1 MTAFCSRHPLACA
14 SAGVAL
20 LTVVLTWPQAA
31 QLGTA
36 FAAHQDPYFSTWR
49 IAWIAHALTTAPRH
63 LFDGNIL
70 YPLPRT
76 LAMSDATMV
85 EGALGAPL
93 FWAGLA
99 GVTVYNLLL
108 LGGIAASGVA
118 MFALAHHL
126 TRSATAAFVAAA
138 VFTMAPYRIEHY
150 MHLELQWTAWMPL
163 AFLAAH
169 RTVMERSWRFGLL
182 TGVAVWLQ
190 LLSSVYYGV
199 YLGMLLAVFC
209 VAMFATHPRR
219 AGAAAVWLALGAA
232 LAGALV
238 LPYAQPYIENARAL
252 GPRDPADIQRLSATL
267 TSYLASPPQNLVW
280 GWTADRF
287 GAMELRLFPGL
298 VATLLALIG
307 LAGRPRRIVAVWAVV
322 LAAAVLLSFGLNAPV
337 YRWLYHHVWAL
348 GGFRAPSRFGILVI
362 CALGVLAAFGVGAIE
377 RRLSGAARPALLAGI
392 VLLLIAEYWSAP
404 MFLVSV
410 PRGVP
415 EVYRFLSRLP
425 PAPIVELPLPALNAL
440 PGFDPEFEFWST
452 THWRPLV
459 NGYSGYFPAP
469 YADTITRMRHFPDTP
484 SIARLRELNV
494 KYVIVHEWMYTT
506 DEVTALL
513 TEMLRRPMLLPTGR
527 YRDWKGWAVVF
538 ELR

>member
-182 TGVAVWLQ
+182 TGVVAAF
-190 LLSSVYYGV
+190 YYLRLVKTIWFDPAPGEADVPPLDAKLIAYASAIWAFPV
-199 YLGMLLAVFC
+199 YLGVVGFLE
-209 VAMFATHPRR
+209 
-219 AGAAAVWLALGAA
+219 
-232 LAGALV
+232 
-238 LPYAQPYIENARAL
+238 PYAAQAGRAL
-252 GPRDPADIQRLSATL
+252 GLS
-267 TSYLASPPQNLVW
+267 
-280 GWTADRF
+280 
-287 GAMELRLFPGL
+287 
-298 VATLLALIG
+298 
-307 LAGRPRRIVAVWAVV
+307 
-322 LAAAVLLSFGLNAPV
+322 
-337 YRWLYHHVWAL
+337 
-348 GGFRAPSRFGILVI
+348 
-362 CALGVLAAFGVGAIE
+362 
-377 RRLSGAARPALLAGI
+377 
-392 VLLLIAEYWSAP
+392 
-404 MFLVSV
+404 
-410 PRGVP
+410 
-415 EVYRFLSRLP
+415 
-425 PAPIVELPLPALNAL
+425 
-440 PGFDPEFEFWST
+440 
-452 THWRPLV
+452 
-459 NGYSGYFPAP
+459 
-469 YADTITRMRHFPDTP
+469 
-484 SIARLRELNV
+484 
-494 KYVIVHEWMYTT
+494 
-506 DEVTALL
+506 
-513 TEMLRRPMLLPTGR
+513 
-527 YRDWKGWAVVF
+527 
-538 ELR
+538 